1 MLEMLR
7 FEVIDVRMWVLLT
20 LISVTLV
27 GCGFTYLLETAYE
40 KRVSPVSGF
49 TILIEVLAV
58 GSSLYLLVLGVRLFV
73 ILSVLAS
80 FQFIAGF
87 ILKMVIGGERHV

>member
-20 LISVTLV
+20 LISVALV
-27 GCGFTYLLETAYE
+27 GCGFAYLLETAYE